1 MVKQNIHH
9 FLTEIEADLVLDA
22 ATGRGEFI
30 NYIKHFKHFGKI
42 IAIDI
47 EAKSKEYLEK
57 NFPDQE
63 VKFIRMDA
71 HSLDFRPEY
80 FDAVCLSNSLHH
92 LDQPQKILQNL
103 YQVLKKDGYFIVQE
117 MYRDDLTEAQN
128 SHVLL
133 HHWSAKL
140 DRLKG
145 KTHNETFKRSEIV
158 ELFSTINLQKRN
170 LIDHT
175 YPLENPKDEKLLAHY
190 TKMIEKM
197 QIRAENDHPL
207 KRELAKIKAHILQY
221 GYAPANSLFLIGRK

>member
-9 FLTEIEADLVLDA
+9 FLAKIEADLVLDA
-22 ATGRGEFI
+22 ATGHGEFI
-30 NYIKHFKHFGKI
+30 NYIKNFKHFGKI

-47 EAKSKEYLEK
+47 EAKSKEYLAK
-57 NFPDQE
+57 NFPDQKLE
-63 VKFIRMDA
+63 FIRMDA
-71 HSLDFRPEY
+71 YNINFPPEY

-103 YQVLKKDGYFIVQE
+103 YQVLKNDGYFIVQE
-117 MYRDDLTEAQN
+117 MYRDGLTEAQN
-128 SHVLL
+128 CHVLL

-170 LIDHT
+170 LIDYI

-190 TKMIEKM
+190 TEMIEKM
-197 QIRAENDHPL
+197 QTKVENYPSL
-207 KRELAKIKAHILQY
+207 KRELAEIKAHILQY